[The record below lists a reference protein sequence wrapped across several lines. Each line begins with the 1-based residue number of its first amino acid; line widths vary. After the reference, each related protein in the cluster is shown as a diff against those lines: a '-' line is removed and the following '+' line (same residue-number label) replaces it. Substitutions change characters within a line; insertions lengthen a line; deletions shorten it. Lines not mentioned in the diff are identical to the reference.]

1 MIIKSSLVALASCLF
16 GLTVFSIDRPRLSPE
31 RLVASSS
38 DVVIGAVVRVY
49 TKESTDTKFQT
60 TLCVAEIAVEKVVKG
75 DSLKPG
81 NNVFAKYY
89 SKKWVGEGPMPPGWN
104 GQQCVAGG
112 RYRVHLQGN
121 RAKGFR
127 VVEPN
132 GFAAF
137 NYELHVPKSE
147 LDVLNRHFRTLCLD
161 NRNSPFFTKIQGRE
175 IKRILVA
182 QHLLSTITNDLKT
195 VNKSD
200 SEKLRTL
207 AGEIK
212 DLEILLVGEHG
223 ETILQFKQKLGEMS
237 NMGG

>member
-16 GLTVFSIDRPRLSPE
+16 GLALFGMDRPHLSPE
-31 RLVASSS
+31 RLAASSS

-49 TKESTDTKFQT
+49 TKELTNTDFQT

-81 NNVFAKYY
+81 SIVFAKYY
-89 SKKWVGEGPMPPGWN
+89 SKKWVGEGQMPPGWN

-112 RYRVHLQGN
+112 RYRVHLRGSHV
-121 RAKGFR
+121 KGFR

-132 GFAAF
+132 GFAAL
-137 NYELHVPKSE
+137 NYELYVPNDK

-161 NRNSPFFTKIQGRE
+161 NGNSPFFTKIHGRE
-175 IKRILVA
+175 IKRILVV
-182 QHLLSTITNDLKT
+182 QHLLSTIANDLKT
-195 VNKSD
+195 VDKDD

-207 AGEIK
+207 ASEIK

-237 NMGG
+237 NMAG